1 MRNRIRMIVVILA
14 CAGAAAC
21 GGGSAGSASQPARAP
36 VIPRAIATDLA
47 ARADAVAVSL
57 DAQRGC
63 AALDQARRLGTAVD
77 SAIAAGRVPAAL
89 QPQLQA
95 TATRLVAGIRCVPAT
110 TDQPEAAGTR
120 PSSPP
125 QTPWPR
131 PERPGGRGLSAVPTD
146 LGRYRL
152 GRTLGSGGMA
162 IVYLAH
168 DRELGRVVAVKRLAD
183 NLSHDRSF
191 RDRFLREAQLAA
203 RLSHPNVVRVY
214 DFGHDPDGRPFIV
227 MEYVEGGSL
236 AETLARDGVLS
247 PARVV
252 AVARDCCAGLAYA
265 HAAGLVHRD
274 LKPQNLLLDLDG
286 RVKIADF
293 GIARSLDGTSLT
305 LTGSVLGT
313 AGYLAPEQ
321 AGGAQVS
328 AAADIY
334 GLGVTLHQ
342 LATGTMPG
350 PDAPQALPDPLR
362 SVVARCLDPDPG
374 RRPTAEALSAMLDE
388 PATLVAPRA
397 ATAAT
402 LVAPPRVL
410 RATWRPSAACATGGS
425 PPRCW
430 RCSWLPRS

>member
-1 MRNRIRMIVVILA
+1 
-14 CAGAAAC
+14 
-21 GGGSAGSASQPARAP
+21 
-36 VIPRAIATDLA
+36 
-47 ARADAVAVSL
+47 
-57 DAQRGC
+57 
-63 AALDQARRLGTAVD
+63 
-77 SAIAAGRVPAAL
+77 
-89 QPQLQA
+89 
-95 TATRLVAGIRCVPAT
+95 
-110 TDQPEAAGTR
+110 
-120 PSSPP
+120 
-125 QTPWPR
+125 
-131 PERPGGRGLSAVPTD
+131 
-146 LGRYRL
+146 
-152 GRTLGSGGMA
+152 
-162 IVYLAH
+162 
-168 DRELGRVVAVKRLAD
+168 VAVKRLAD

-203 RLSHPNVVRVY
+203 RLSHPRLVRVY

-252 AVARDCCAGLAYA
+252 AVARDCCSGLAYA

-321 AGGAQVS
+321 AGGEQVS

-342 LATGTMPG
+342 LATGTLPG
-350 PDAPQALPDPLR
+350 LDAPQALPEPVR

-388 PATLVAPRA
+388 PATAILAATRVAPRHAAPVRPRRNGRLAAVLLVVLVVAAIVILA
-397 ATAAT
+397 ATSGGGA
-402 LVAPPRVL
+402 APPSGATRHHARQRTTTAIPQGATPAAQARLLARWL
-410 RATWRPSAACATGGS
+410 RQHAG
-425 PPRCW
+425 
-430 RCSWLPRS
+430 

>member
-1 MRNRIRMIVVILA
+1 M
-14 CAGAAAC
+14 
-21 GGGSAGSASQPARAP
+21 S
-36 VIPRAIATDLA
+36 
-47 ARADAVAVSL
+47 
-57 DAQRGC
+57 
-63 AALDQARRLGTAVD
+63 AVD
-77 SAIAAGRVPAAL
+77 
-89 QPQLQA
+89 
-95 TATRLVAGIRCVPAT
+95 
-110 TDQPEAAGTR
+110 
-120 PSSPP
+120 
-125 QTPWPR
+125 
-131 PERPGGRGLSAVPTD
+131 TD

-152 GRTLGSGGMA
+152 DRALGSGGMA

-168 DRELGRVVAVKRLAD
+168 DRELDRVVAVKRLAD
-183 NLSHDRSF
+183 NLAHDRSF

-203 RLSHPNVVRVY
+203 PLSHPNVVRVY

-236 AETLARDGVLS
+236 AEALAREGALS

-274 LKPQNLLLDLDG
+274 LKPQNLLLDPDC

-293 GIARSLDGTSLT
+293 GIARTLDGTSLT

-321 AGGAQVS
+321 AGGEQVT

-350 PDAPQALPDPLR
+350 PEASQPLPDPLR
-362 SVVARCLDPDPG
+362 GVVARCLDPDPA

-388 PATLVAPRA
+388 PATLVATPA

-402 LVAPPRVL
+402 LVAPPRVPARAVTPARGVRNGRL
-410 RATWRPSAACATGGS
+410 AAALLAVLIVAAIVIVAATSGGAGPPTPATHHHHRQRATAAIPQGAT
-425 PPRCW
+425 PAAQARLLA
-430 RCSWLPRS
+430 RWLRQHAG

>member
-1 MRNRIRMIVVILA
+1 
-14 CAGAAAC
+14 
-21 GGGSAGSASQPARAP
+21 
-36 VIPRAIATDLA
+36 
-47 ARADAVAVSL
+47 
-57 DAQRGC
+57 
-63 AALDQARRLGTAVD
+63 
-77 SAIAAGRVPAAL
+77 
-89 QPQLQA
+89 
-95 TATRLVAGIRCVPAT
+95 
-110 TDQPEAAGTR
+110 
-120 PSSPP
+120 
-125 QTPWPR
+125 
-131 PERPGGRGLSAVPTD
+131 LSTVPTD

-152 GRTLGSGGMA
+152 DRALGSGGMA

-168 DRELGRVVAVKRLAD
+168 DRELDRVVAVKRLAD
-183 NLSHDRSF
+183 NLAHDRSF

-203 RLSHPNVVRVY
+203 PLSHPNVVRVY

-236 AETLARDGVLS
+236 AEALARDGALS

-274 LKPQNLLLDLDG
+274 LKPQNLLLDPDC

-293 GIARSLDGTSLT
+293 GIARTLDDGTSLT

-321 AGGAQVS
+321 AGGEQVT

-350 PDAPQALPDPLR
+350 PEASQPLPDPLR
-362 SVVARCLDPDPG
+362 GVVAR
-374 RRPTAEALSAMLDE
+374 
-388 PATLVAPRA
+388 
-397 ATAAT
+397 
-402 LVAPPRVL
+402 
-410 RATWRPSAACATGGS
+410 
-425 PPRCW
+425 
-430 RCSWLPRS
+430 

>member
-1 MRNRIRMIVVILA
+1 
-14 CAGAAAC
+14 
-21 GGGSAGSASQPARAP
+21 
-36 VIPRAIATDLA
+36 
-47 ARADAVAVSL
+47 
-57 DAQRGC
+57 
-63 AALDQARRLGTAVD
+63 
-77 SAIAAGRVPAAL
+77 
-89 QPQLQA
+89 
-95 TATRLVAGIRCVPAT
+95 
-110 TDQPEAAGTR
+110 
-120 PSSPP
+120 
-125 QTPWPR
+125 
-131 PERPGGRGLSAVPTD
+131 
-146 LGRYRL
+146 
-152 GRTLGSGGMA
+152 MA
-162 IVYLAH
+162 IVYQAH

-203 RLSHPNVVRVY
+203 PLSHPNLVRVY

-236 AETLARDGVLS
+236 AEALARDGVLS

-252 AVARDCCAGLAYA
+252 AVARDCCSGLAYA

-350 PDAPQALPDPLR
+350 PDAPQALPEPLR

-388 PATLVAPRA
+388 PATLAAPELP
-397 ATAAT
+397 ATARRGHRS
-402 LVAPPRVL
+402 L
-410 RATWRPSAACATGGS
+410 GS
-425 PPRCW
+425 PSP
-430 RCSWLPRS
+430 

>member
-1 MRNRIRMIVVILA
+1 M
-14 CAGAAAC
+14 
-21 GGGSAGSASQPARAP
+21 
-36 VIPRAIATDLA
+36 
-47 ARADAVAVSL
+47 
-57 DAQRGC
+57 
-63 AALDQARRLGTAVD
+63 
-77 SAIAAGRVPAAL
+77 
-89 QPQLQA
+89 
-95 TATRLVAGIRCVPAT
+95 
-110 TDQPEAAGTR
+110 
-120 PSSPP
+120 
-125 QTPWPR
+125 
-131 PERPGGRGLSAVPTD
+131 SAVRTD

-152 GRTLGSGGMA
+152 DRALGSGGMA

-168 DRELGRVVAVKRLAD
+168 DRELDRVVAVKRLAD

-203 RLSHPNVVRVY
+203 PLSHPNVVRVY

-236 AETLARDGVLS
+236 AETLARDGALS

-293 GIARSLDGTSLT
+293 GIARTLDGTSLT

-321 AGGAQVS
+321 AGGEQVS

-342 LATGTMPG
+342 LATGAMPG

-362 SVVARCLDPDPG
+362 GVVARCLDPDPA

-388 PATLVAPRA
+388 PATRRRRRHPL
-397 ATAAT
+397 
-402 LVAPPRVL
+402 APPACR
-410 RATWRPSAACATGGS
+410 RATWRLSAARATGGS
-425 PPRCW
+425 PPCCW
-430 RCSWLPRS
+430 RCSSLPRS

>member
-1 MRNRIRMIVVILA
+1 M
-14 CAGAAAC
+14 
-21 GGGSAGSASQPARAP
+21 S
-36 VIPRAIATDLA
+36 
-47 ARADAVAVSL
+47 
-57 DAQRGC
+57 
-63 AALDQARRLGTAVD
+63 AVD
-77 SAIAAGRVPAAL
+77 
-89 QPQLQA
+89 
-95 TATRLVAGIRCVPAT
+95 
-110 TDQPEAAGTR
+110 
-120 PSSPP
+120 
-125 QTPWPR
+125 
-131 PERPGGRGLSAVPTD
+131 TD

-152 GRTLGSGGMA
+152 DRALGSGGMA

-168 DRELGRVVAVKRLAD
+168 DRELDRVVAVKRLAD
-183 NLSHDRSF
+183 NLAHDRSF

-203 RLSHPNVVRVY
+203 PLSHPNVVRVY

-236 AETLARDGVLS
+236 AEALARDGALS

-274 LKPQNLLLDLDG
+274 LKPQNLLLDPDC

-293 GIARSLDGTSLT
+293 GIARTLDGTSLT

-321 AGGAQVS
+321 AGGEQVT

-350 PDAPQALPDPLR
+350 PEASQPLPDPLR
-362 SVVARCLDPDPG
+362 GVVARCLDPDPA

-388 PATLVAPRA
+388 PATLVATPA

-402 LVAPPRVL
+402 LVATPRVPPRAVTPARGVRNGRLAAVL
-410 RATWRPSAACATGGS
+410 LAVLIVAAIVIVAATSGGSGSPTPAAQHHHRQRATAAIPRGAT
-425 PPRCW
+425 PAAQARLLA
-430 RCSWLPRS
+430 RWLRQHAG

>member
-1 MRNRIRMIVVILA
+1 
-14 CAGAAAC
+14 
-21 GGGSAGSASQPARAP
+21 
-36 VIPRAIATDLA
+36 
-47 ARADAVAVSL
+47 
-57 DAQRGC
+57 
-63 AALDQARRLGTAVD
+63 
-77 SAIAAGRVPAAL
+77 
-89 QPQLQA
+89 
-95 TATRLVAGIRCVPAT
+95 
-110 TDQPEAAGTR
+110 
-120 PSSPP
+120 
-125 QTPWPR
+125 
-131 PERPGGRGLSAVPTD
+131 LSAVDTD

-152 GRTLGSGGMA
+152 DRALGSGGMA

-168 DRELGRVVAVKRLAD
+168 DRELDRVVAVKRLAD

-203 RLSHPNVVRVY
+203 PLSHPNVVRVY

-236 AETLARDGVLS
+236 AEALARDGALT

-293 GIARSLDGTSLT
+293 GIARTLDDGTSLT

-321 AGGAQVS
+321 AGGSQVT

-350 PDAPQALPDPLR
+350 PDAPQPLPDPLR
-362 SVVARCLDPDPG
+362 SAVAGCLDPDPA
-374 RRPTAEALSAMLDE
+374 RRPSAEALSAMLDE
-388 PATLVAPRA
+388 PATLVAPQA

-402 LVAPPRVL
+402 LVAPPRVPPRPVTPVRGVRKGRL
-410 RATWRPSAACATGGS
+410 AAALLAVLIVAVIAILAATSGGS
-425 PPRCW
+425 GSPTPAAHHHHARQ
-430 RCSWLPRS
+430 RAAAAIPQGATPAAQARLLARWLRQHAG

>member
-1 MRNRIRMIVVILA
+1 
-14 CAGAAAC
+14 
-21 GGGSAGSASQPARAP
+21 
-36 VIPRAIATDLA
+36 
-47 ARADAVAVSL
+47 
-57 DAQRGC
+57 
-63 AALDQARRLGTAVD
+63 
-77 SAIAAGRVPAAL
+77 
-89 QPQLQA
+89 
-95 TATRLVAGIRCVPAT
+95 
-110 TDQPEAAGTR
+110 
-120 PSSPP
+120 
-125 QTPWPR
+125 
-131 PERPGGRGLSAVPTD
+131 LSAVDTD

-152 GRTLGSGGMA
+152 DRALGSGGMA

-168 DRELGRVVAVKRLAD
+168 DRELDRVVAVKRLAD

-203 RLSHPNVVRVY
+203 PLSHPNVVRVY

-236 AETLARDGVLS
+236 AEALARDGALT

-293 GIARSLDGTSLT
+293 GIARTLDDGTSLT

-321 AGGAQVS
+321 AGGSQVT

-350 PDAPQALPDPLR
+350 PDAPQPLPEPLR
-362 SVVARCLDPDPG
+362 GAVAGCLDPDPA
-374 RRPTAEALSAMLDE
+374 RRPSAEALSAMLDE
-388 PATLVAPRA
+388 PATLVAPPRVPPRPVSPVRGMRNGRLAAVLLAVLIVAAIAILAATSGGSGSPAPASHHHHARQRA
-397 ATAAT
+397 AAAIPQGAT
-402 LVAPPRVL
+402 PAAQARLLARWL
-410 RATWRPSAACATGGS
+410 RQHAG
-425 PPRCW
+425 
-430 RCSWLPRS
+430 

>member
-1 MRNRIRMIVVILA
+1 
-14 CAGAAAC
+14 
-21 GGGSAGSASQPARAP
+21 
-36 VIPRAIATDLA
+36 
-47 ARADAVAVSL
+47 
-57 DAQRGC
+57 
-63 AALDQARRLGTAVD
+63 
-77 SAIAAGRVPAAL
+77 
-89 QPQLQA
+89 
-95 TATRLVAGIRCVPAT
+95 
-110 TDQPEAAGTR
+110 
-120 PSSPP
+120 
-125 QTPWPR
+125 
-131 PERPGGRGLSAVPTD
+131 LSAVHTD
-146 LGRYRL
+146 LGRYQL

-162 IVYLAH
+162 IVYQAH

-203 RLSHPNVVRVY
+203 RLSHPRLVRVY

-247 PARVV
+247 PARVT
-252 AVARDCCAGLAYA
+252 AVARDCCSGLAYA

-321 AGGAQVS
+321 AGGEQVS

-342 LATGTMPG
+342 LATGTLPG
-350 PDAPQALPDPLR
+350 PDAPQALPEPVG

-374 RRPTAEALSAMLDE
+374 RRPTAEALNAMLDE
-388 PATLVAPRA
+388 PATAILSATRVAPRHVAPRDVVTVRPRRNWRLAAVLLVVLLVAAVVILAATSGGAGRPNRATHHHARQRA
-397 ATAAT
+397 ATAIPQGVTPAAQAR
-402 LVAPPRVL
+402 LLARWL
-410 RATWRPSAACATGGS
+410 RQHAG
-425 PPRCW
+425 
-430 RCSWLPRS
+430 

>member
-1 MRNRIRMIVVILA
+1 
-14 CAGAAAC
+14 
-21 GGGSAGSASQPARAP
+21 
-36 VIPRAIATDLA
+36 
-47 ARADAVAVSL
+47 
-57 DAQRGC
+57 
-63 AALDQARRLGTAVD
+63 
-77 SAIAAGRVPAAL
+77 
-89 QPQLQA
+89 
-95 TATRLVAGIRCVPAT
+95 
-110 TDQPEAAGTR
+110 
-120 PSSPP
+120 
-125 QTPWPR
+125 
-131 PERPGGRGLSAVPTD
+131 
-146 LGRYRL
+146 
-152 GRTLGSGGMA
+152 MA

-168 DRELGRVVAVKRLAD
+168 DRELDRVVAVKRLAD
-183 NLSHDRSF
+183 NLAHDRSF

-203 RLSHPNVVRVY
+203 PLSHPNVVRVY

-236 AETLARDGVLS
+236 AEALARDGALS

-274 LKPQNLLLDLDG
+274 LKPQNLLLDPDC

-293 GIARSLDGTSLT
+293 GIARTLDGTSLT

-321 AGGAQVS
+321 AGGEQVT

-350 PDAPQALPDPLR
+350 PEASQPLPDPLR
-362 SVVARCLDPDPG
+362 GVVARCLDPDPA

-388 PATLVAPRA
+388 PATLVATPA

-402 LVAPPRVL
+402 LVATPRVPPRAVTPARGVRNGRLAAVL
-410 RATWRPSAACATGGS
+410 LAVLIVAAIVIVAATSGGSGSPTPAAHHHHRQRATAAIPQGAT
-425 PPRCW
+425 PAAQARLLA
-430 RCSWLPRS
+430 RWLRQHAG

>member
-1 MRNRIRMIVVILA
+1 M
-14 CAGAAAC
+14 
-21 GGGSAGSASQPARAP
+21 S
-36 VIPRAIATDLA
+36 
-47 ARADAVAVSL
+47 
-57 DAQRGC
+57 
-63 AALDQARRLGTAVD
+63 AVD
-77 SAIAAGRVPAAL
+77 
-89 QPQLQA
+89 
-95 TATRLVAGIRCVPAT
+95 
-110 TDQPEAAGTR
+110 
-120 PSSPP
+120 
-125 QTPWPR
+125 
-131 PERPGGRGLSAVPTD
+131 TD

-152 GRTLGSGGMA
+152 DRALGSGGMA

-168 DRELGRVVAVKRLAD
+168 DRELDRVVAVKRLAD

-203 RLSHPNVVRVY
+203 PLSHPNVVRVY
-214 DFGHDPDGRPFIV
+214 DFGHDGDGRPFIV

-236 AETLARDGVLS
+236 AEALARDGALS

-252 AVARDCCAGLAYA
+252 AVARDCCAGLACA

-293 GIARSLDGTSLT
+293 GIARTLDDGTSLT

-321 AGGAQVS
+321 AGGAQVT

-350 PDAPQALPDPLR
+350 PDASQPLPDPLR
-362 SVVARCLDPDPG
+362 GAVAGCLDPDPA
-374 RRPTAEALSAMLDE
+374 RRPSAEALAAMLDE
-388 PATLVAPRA
+388 PATLVAPQA

-402 LVAPPRVL
+402 LVAPPRVSPRHLTPARGVRNGRLAAVLLAVLIVAVTVILAATSGGPASPTPAARHHHARQRAVAAIPHGATPAAQARLLARWL
-410 RATWRPSAACATGGS
+410 RQHAG
-425 PPRCW
+425 
-430 RCSWLPRS
+430 

>member
-1 MRNRIRMIVVILA
+1 M
-14 CAGAAAC
+14 
-21 GGGSAGSASQPARAP
+21 S
-36 VIPRAIATDLA
+36 T
-47 ARADAVAVSL
+47 
-57 DAQRGC
+57 
-63 AALDQARRLGTAVD
+63 VD
-77 SAIAAGRVPAAL
+77 
-89 QPQLQA
+89 
-95 TATRLVAGIRCVPAT
+95 
-110 TDQPEAAGTR
+110 
-120 PSSPP
+120 
-125 QTPWPR
+125 
-131 PERPGGRGLSAVPTD
+131 TD
-146 LGRYRL
+146 LGRYQLDRA
-152 GRTLGSGGMA
+152 LGSGGMA

-168 DRELGRVVAVKRLAD
+168 DRELDRVVAVKRLAD
-183 NLSHDRSF
+183 NLAHDRSF

-203 RLSHPNVVRVY
+203 PLSHPNVVRVY

-236 AETLARDGVLS
+236 AEALARDGALS

-274 LKPQNLLLDLDG
+274 LKPQNLLLDPDC

-293 GIARSLDGTSLT
+293 GIARTLDGTSLT

-321 AGGAQVS
+321 AGGEQVT

-350 PDAPQALPDPLR
+350 PEASQPLPDPLR
-362 SVVARCLDPDPG
+362 GVVARCLDPDPA

-388 PATLVAPRA
+388 PATLVATPA

-402 LVAPPRVL
+402 LVATPRVPPRAVTPARGVRNGRLAAVL
-410 RATWRPSAACATGGS
+410 LAVLIVAAIVIVAATSGGSGSPTPAAHHHHRQRATAAIPQGAT
-425 PPRCW
+425 PAAQARLLA
-430 RCSWLPRS
+430 RWLRQHAG

>member
-1 MRNRIRMIVVILA
+1 
-14 CAGAAAC
+14 
-21 GGGSAGSASQPARAP
+21 
-36 VIPRAIATDLA
+36 
-47 ARADAVAVSL
+47 
-57 DAQRGC
+57 
-63 AALDQARRLGTAVD
+63 
-77 SAIAAGRVPAAL
+77 
-89 QPQLQA
+89 
-95 TATRLVAGIRCVPAT
+95 
-110 TDQPEAAGTR
+110 
-120 PSSPP
+120 
-125 QTPWPR
+125 
-131 PERPGGRGLSAVPTD
+131 LSAVNTD

-152 GRTLGSGGMA
+152 DRPLGSGGMA

-168 DRELGRVVAVKRLAD
+168 DRELDRVVAVKRLAD

-203 RLSHPNVVRVY
+203 PLSHAHVVRVY

-236 AETLARDGVLS
+236 ADALARDGVLS

-252 AVARDCCAGLAYA
+252 AVARDCCSGLAYA

-293 GIARSLDGTSLT
+293 GIARTLDGTSLT

-342 LATGTMPG
+342 LATGAMPG
-350 PDAPQALPDPLR
+350 PDAPQALPEPVR
-362 SVVARCLDPDPG
+362 SVVAGCLDPDPG
-374 RRPTAEALSAMLDE
+374 RRPTADALSAMLDE
-388 PATLVAPRA
+388 PATLVAPQA

-402 LVAPPRVL
+402 LVAPPRV
-410 RATWRPSAACATGGS
+410 
-425 PPRCW
+425 PPRPMAPV
-430 RCSWLPRS
+430 RGLRNGRLAAVLLAVLVVAIVILAATSGGAGPPTPAAHHHARQRTATAIPQAATPAAQARLLARWLRQHAG